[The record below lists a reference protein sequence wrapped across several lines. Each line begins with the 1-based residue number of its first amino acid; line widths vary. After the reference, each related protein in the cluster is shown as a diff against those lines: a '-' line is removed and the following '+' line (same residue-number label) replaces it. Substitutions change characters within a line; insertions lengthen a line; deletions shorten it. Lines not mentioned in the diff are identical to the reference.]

1 MSAVFRVLRKPML
14 LQPDKATD
22 IVMNCALFHN
32 FLRRSKHSKS
42 LYTPNGSFDTEN
54 DDGVIEFHNA
64 GSFS

>member
-1 MSAVFRVLRKPML
+1 MS
-14 LQPDKATD
+14 PDKATD
-22 IVMNCALFHN
+22 IVMTCALLHN

>member
-22 IVMNCALFHN
+22 IVMTCALLHN